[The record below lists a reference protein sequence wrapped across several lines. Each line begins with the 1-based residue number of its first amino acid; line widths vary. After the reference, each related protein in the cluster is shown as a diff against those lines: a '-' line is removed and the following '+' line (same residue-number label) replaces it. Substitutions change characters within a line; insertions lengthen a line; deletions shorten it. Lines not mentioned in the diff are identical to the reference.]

1 MLELPWFTMMKVV
14 FPMRCFSSI
23 RMTKGCN
30 DCSIVS
36 SIAPGDSA
44 QELCKTQNPD
54 SRLYSK
60 ELILEIKNL
69 NRRIVALELK
79 EIRNSK
85 SIVGRRWESLF
96 IQVSRVTS
104 KFVEIDVSLELRYTS
119 ILAFAEVGLFLDFD
133 NYLR

>member
-1 MLELPWFTMMKVV
+1 MVHHDE
-14 FPMRCFSSI
+14 SSPFYAIFFIHQMNTVLI

-30 DCSIVS
+30 DCSVVS

-85 SIVGRRWESLF
+85 SIVGRR
-96 IQVSRVTS
+96 
-104 KFVEIDVSLELRYTS
+104 
-119 ILAFAEVGLFLDFD
+119 
-133 NYLR
+133 